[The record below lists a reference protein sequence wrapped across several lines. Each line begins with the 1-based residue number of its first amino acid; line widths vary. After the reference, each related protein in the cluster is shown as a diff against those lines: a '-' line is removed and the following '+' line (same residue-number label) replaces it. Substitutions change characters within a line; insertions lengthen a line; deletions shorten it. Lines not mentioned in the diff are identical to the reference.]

1 MLLSTCK
8 IFLVNA
14 VTFRREFSILPLR
27 VAILILLYFFMV
39 SLLTDIE
46 IGIFGGLFHFTP
58 IGSLLAVFH
67 ARRIVQPIFPYNRFE
82 PGRGLGLFSKGYVKA
97 CLNAVMLIVAIL
109 FLCLLCLLCSKDFAG
124 PTCAE
129 NITIMSLGL
138 SGKFDKSNSIT
149 GDSNVYF
156 NDAKAQRAEIS
167 KEISQKSGVYC

>member
-1 MLLSTCK
+1 
-8 IFLVNA
+8 
-14 VTFRREFSILPLR
+14 
-27 VAILILLYFFMV
+27 MV

-58 IGSLLAVFH
+58 IGSLLAV
-67 ARRIVQPIFPYNRFE
+67 FE